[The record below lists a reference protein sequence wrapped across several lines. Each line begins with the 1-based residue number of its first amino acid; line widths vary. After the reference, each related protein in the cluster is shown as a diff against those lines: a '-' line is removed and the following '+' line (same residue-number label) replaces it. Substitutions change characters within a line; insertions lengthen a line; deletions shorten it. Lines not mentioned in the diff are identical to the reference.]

1 MLSVL
6 LPVISKAK
14 FKNCNPDQ
22 KTRQKEEE
30 VGKQHQGMDRPGV
43 CQVPEGSGK
52 RRKMKESGC
61 EVISGAPTFP
71 VVKE

>member
-1 MLSVL
+1 MF
-6 LPVISKAK
+6 PVHQVGQNHLARHSERRK
-14 FKNCNPDQ
+14 
-22 KTRQKEEE
+22 KTRQTEEE
-30 VGKQHQGMDRPGV
+30 MGRQHRGMDRPV
-43 CQVPEGSGK
+43 VRQVPEGSGK